1 MNLKVKGDVIMAIT
15 ASLVKEL
22 RERTGAGMMECKKAL
37 EETNGDIEVAIENMR
52 KSGQAKAAKKAGRIA
67 ADGVI
72 KVAISADGKS
82 AAMVE
87 VNCETDFVA
96 KDENF
101 QSFADAIA
109 NRALN
114 SDVADV
120 EALVALPLHEGEAT
134 TIEEARQALI
144 SKIGENM
151 TVRRMMRF
159 STAGVLSSY
168 LHGNRIGVVVDTDQN
183 ADLGR
188 DVAMH
193 VAAVNPVCIDESG
206 VPAEL
211 LEKERDI
218 VVTQAQE
225 SGKPADIIEKMV
237 EGRMRKY
244 LAEITLVGQAF
255 VKDPDTT
262 VGKLLS
268 SSGVT
273 LNSFNRFEVGE
284 GIEKKTENFRDE
296 VMAQAAAARGE

>member
-1 MNLKVKGDVIMAIT
+1 MAIT

-109 NRALN
+109 NRALK

-284 GIEKKTENFRDE
+284 GIEKKSENFRDE

>member
-1 MNLKVKGDVIMAIT
+1 MAIT

-284 GIEKKTENFRDE
+284 GIEKKSENFRDE